1 MKKKLFFLPLLLLLN
16 GCIESVALLGST
28 AGGASSGR
36 ILQSSLQSSI
46 SYGIKKQT
54 GKTPLGHAMAY
65 AEKNNPEKKKE
76 TCVSFI
82 EKTRSE
88 FCTIAKNRISLT
100 NKVIKEK
107 IVSSIT
113 LNSKITDPYSA
124 EIAMKP
130 KNKENEKTPIKRE
143 VKINKKNLNYFI
155 NLNQSNKSPRELAI
169 AFQNKLKLK
178 ENYIK

>member
-88 FCTIAKNRISLT
+88 FCTIAKKKYLQQ
-100 NKVIKEK
+100 IK
-107 IVSSIT
+107 
-113 LNSKITDPYSA
+113 
-124 EIAMKP
+124 
-130 KNKENEKTPIKRE
+130 
-143 VKINKKNLNYFI
+143 
-155 NLNQSNKSPRELAI
+155 Q
-169 AFQNKLKLK
+169 
-178 ENYIK
+178 

>member
-28 AGGASSGR
+28 AGGASSGK

-88 FCTIAKNRISLT
+88 FCTIAKKKISST
-100 NKVIKEK
+100 NKTIKEK
-107 IVSSIT
+107 VISAVKKKPNTTKPVAAKVEIKPKSNIIPKD
-113 LNSKITDPYSA
+113 LNSTGSFYQLKKTPS
-124 EIAMKP
+124 EIAIALQT
-130 KNKENEKTPIKRE
+130 EI
-143 VKINKKNLNYFI
+143 KNLKDKI
-155 NLNQSNKSPRELAI
+155 
-169 AFQNKLKLK
+169 LKQYLFSG
-178 ENYIK
+178 

>member
-88 FCTIAKNRISLT
+88 FCTIAKKKISLA
-100 NKVIKEK
+100 NKAVKEK
-107 IVSSIT
+107 IVLTVKKNIKIMDFTAEEEAIKVNKKIT
-113 LNSKITDPYSA
+113 LKDSNYIDNFNKSK
-124 EIAMKP
+124 
-130 KNKENEKTPIKRE
+130 
-143 VKINKKNLNYFI
+143 
-155 NLNQSNKSPRELAI
+155 KSPRELAI
-169 AFQNKLKLK
+169 TFQTELK
-178 ENYIK
+178 NSRR

>member
-88 FCTIAKNRISLT
+88 FCTIAKKKISST
-100 NKVIKEK
+100 NKAIKEK
-107 IVSSIT
+107 VISAVKKNPNTTKPVAAKVEIKPKSNVIPKD
-113 LNSKITDPYSA
+113 LNSTGSFYQFKKT
-124 EIAMKP
+124 
-130 KNKENEKTPIKRE
+130 NKE
-143 VKINKKNLNYFI
+143 YGYS
-155 NLNQSNKSPRELAI
+155 Q
-169 AFQNKLKLK
+169 
-178 ENYIK
+178 